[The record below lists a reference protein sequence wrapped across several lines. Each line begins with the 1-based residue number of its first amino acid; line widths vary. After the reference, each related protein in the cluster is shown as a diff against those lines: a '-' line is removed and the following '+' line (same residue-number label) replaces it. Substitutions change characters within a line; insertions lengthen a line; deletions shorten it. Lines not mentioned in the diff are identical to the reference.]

1 MIKIRFPDFIV
12 RFYGIRHRPASLTQK
27 LKILKV
33 MKTLFSIIALMLVT
47 AMNPA
52 TQVVIRGTV
61 TGPDNR
67 PLSGVVVMIKG
78 TNITTMTG
86 TDGTY
91 SIPVVPEARVLVF
104 SLRGMKPLEEP
115 IAGRIVINVSMQPD
129 RTAQREVKPETPPV
143 SDRDVKKDKIPAG
156 DRVKYVAMEV
166 AEYESASVVAY
177 DQVIAAPTG
186 TQMKSSYHHQPYTE
200 PNTESY
206 AGFSENGYRDPL
218 REPYSTF
225 SIDVDN
231 ASYSNVR
238 RFINLGQ
245 EVPADAVR
253 IEEMINYF
261 RYDYPKPAGEHP
273 FSVYTETGICP
284 WNNNHYLLHV
294 GLRGKDIDRNEM
306 PPSNLVFLIDVSG
319 SMNYPN
325 KLPLLKSAFGM
336 LVNEL
341 REEDR
346 VALVVYAGAAGV
358 VLESTPGNRKETI
371 MQALDNLQAGGSTA
385 GGAGLMLA
393 YKIAERNFIKGGNNR
408 IILATDGDFNVGVS
422 DNRSMEQLVEEKRGL
437 GIYMTVLGFGMGNIK
452 DDKME
457 IIADKG
463 NGNYAY
469 IDNIQEAR
477 RVLVQEFGGTLF
489 TIAKDVKFQVE
500 FNPAYVK
507 AYRLVGY
514 ENRLLADQDFNDDT
528 KDAGEMGAGH
538 TVTAL
543 YEIIPAG
550 SDETGIPSFDPLRY
564 QGSRDGSPSGDMVG
578 STDRSRDT
586 GRGGDVPVAKDSR
599 DSRAD
604 RARMNEVPRELCN
617 IKLRYKDPDALTS
630 KLFSKTVGTDIKK
643 AGETT
648 DRFRFSA
655 AVAEFGMILR
665 NSKYRGNVTTADV
678 ISLASGARGTDP
690 DGYRA
695 EFIRLVQSA
704 K

>member
-1 MIKIRFPDFIV
+1 MLHPYLRNQIQKI
-12 RFYGIRHRPASLTQK
+12 
-27 LKILKV
+27 
-33 MKTLFSIIALMLVT
+33 MKTLLSIIAFMLVT
-47 AMNPA
+47 ALGPA
-52 TQVVIRGTV
+52 TQVAIKGTV
-61 TGPDNR
+61 TDGSGN
-67 PLSGVVVMIKG
+67 PLSGVVVMVKG
-78 TNITTMTG
+78 TNITAMTG
-86 TDGTY
+86 VDGTY
-91 SIPVVPEARVLVF
+91 AITISQEAKILLF
-104 SLRGMKPLEEP
+104 SLRGMKPLEEL
-115 IAGRIVINVSMQPD
+115 ISGRTLINVTMEPD
-129 RTAQREVKPETPPV
+129 NTADIERKPDDPV
-143 SDRDVKKDKIPAG
+143 IPDKDKEEKRVDEVLYYVVEEDVICESADAAVYDRHVAAPAG
-156 DRVKYVAMEV
+156 A
-166 AEYESASVVAY
+166 
-177 DQVIAAPTG
+177 
-186 TQMKSSYHHQPYTE
+186 QMKSAYYRHPHPVPQ
-200 PNTESY
+200 NTESY
-206 AGFSENGYRDPL
+206 TGISENGYRDPL
-218 REPYSTF
+218 QEPYSTF

-261 RYDYPKPAGEHP
+261 RYDYPQPSGEHP
-273 FSVYTETGICP
+273 FSVYTEAGICP
-284 WNNNHYLLHV
+284 WNNNHYLLHI
-294 GLRGKDIDRNEM
+294 GLRGKDIDRSEL

-325 KLPLLKSAFGM
+325 KLPLLKSAFS
-336 LVNEL
+336 LLINEQ
-341 REEDR
+341 RETDR
-346 VALVVYAGAAGV
+346 VAMVVYAGAAGV

-393 YKIAERNFIKGGNNR
+393 YKIAEKNFIKEGNNR

-422 DNRSMEQLVEEKRGL
+422 DNASMEKLVEQKRGL

-489 TIAKDVKFQVE
+489 TIAKDVKFQIE

-514 ENRLLADQDFNDDT
+514 ENRLLADRDFNDDT

-543 YEIIPAG
+543 YEIVPAG
-550 SDETGIPSFDPLRY
+550 SDETGLPTVDPLRY
-564 QGSRDGSPSGDMVG
+564 QGKGVA
-578 STDRSRDT
+578 
-586 GRGGDVPVAKDSR
+586 GDVAGKGSGSGEPAASGYYDYRTESRPSDERYPALKD
-599 DSRAD
+599 A
-604 RARMNEVPRELCN
+604 PRELCN

-630 KLFSKTVGTDIKK
+630 KLFSKTVDTDIKK

-665 NSKYRGNVTTADV
+665 DSKFRGTSTVEDV
-678 ISLASGARGTDP
+678 VSLASGARGTDP